1 MLEFPLRIL
10 SCIQFLELSGAF
22 PINPEVCFYEEF
34 IFPRGQMR
42 PCPFPDM
49 ALGHQGRGG
58 SSGKR
63 VAVPEAQALGASP
76 SVQCCKAFIAL
87 DVVLATRALAG

>member
-1 MLEFPLRIL
+1 
-10 SCIQFLELSGAF
+10 
-22 PINPEVCFYEEF
+22 
-34 IFPRGQMR
+34 MR

-49 ALGHQGRGG
+49 ALGHQCRVG

-63 VAVPEAQALGASP
+63 VAASEAQALGASP
-76 SVQCCKAFIAL
+76 SVQCCKVFIAL